1 MLALTDVE
9 QKTQA
14 IITVFFK
21 KHRGALNLD
30 TRLREDLGADS
41 LDLVELVF
49 TLEQELGVTIPDADA
64 AEIQTIGDAVHYI
77 ERVKG

>member
-1 MLALTDVE
+1 MLALTDAQ

-14 IITVFFK
+14 IITAYFK
-21 KHRGALNLD
+21 KHRGALDQD
-30 TRLREDLGADS
+30 TRFREDLGADS

-49 TLEQELGVTIPDADA
+49 TLEQELGVSIPDADA
-64 AEIQTIGDAVHYI
+64 AEMRTIGDAVRYI